1 MIYVLR
7 IVFCSMYELNGSS
20 LYIVRGLNICGIEAV
35 KKYFIR
41 QSSIFIAFCQ
51 LTNILG

>member
-20 LYIVRGLNICGIEAV
+20 LYIVKVFKQCFACDYYAV
-35 KKYFIR
+35 AYVFSMI
-41 QSSIFIAFCQ
+41 
-51 LTNILG
+51 